1 MDNID
6 FDTSALVFAEK
17 QIGELGEEL
26 YTEML
31 KVLNGKLTKQ
41 EVLGI
46 TEMAIGRQCNY
57 T

>member
-1 MDNID
+1 MMDNID

-31 KVLNGKLTKQ
+31 KVLNGKTYEARSAWYYRNGNRK
-41 EVLGI
+41 
-46 TEMAIGRQCNY
+46 TM
-57 T
+57 